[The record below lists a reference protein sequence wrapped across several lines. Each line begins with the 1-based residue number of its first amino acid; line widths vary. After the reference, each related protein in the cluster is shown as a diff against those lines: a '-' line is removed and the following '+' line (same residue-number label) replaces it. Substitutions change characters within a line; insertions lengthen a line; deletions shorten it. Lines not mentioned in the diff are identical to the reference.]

1 MRSVIEEIALAE
13 QQAEEIRQSAAVQA
27 RELTQKAKQDAV
39 EALAKLEN
47 EERAALSGALE
58 TAKQQ
63 GERISKDLLD
73 QMEQES
79 DAICKAASTK
89 LDQAVSYLLDKVT
102 KTA

>member
-13 QQAEEIRQSAAVQA
+13 QQVEEIRQSAAVQA

-47 EERAALSGALE
+47 EERISLSNALE

-63 GERISKDLLD
+63 GERLSKELLD

-79 DAICKAASTK
+79 DAVCKTASVK

>member
-79 DAICKAASTK
+79 DAICKTASAK

>member
-13 QQAEEIRQSAAVQA
+13 QQAEEIRQNAAVQA

-39 EALAKLEN
+39 DSLAKLESD
-47 EERAALSGALE
+47 ERGALASALE

-63 GERISKDLLD
+63 GEHISEELLAE
-73 QMEQES
+73 MEHEA
-79 DAICKAASTK
+79 DAICNAASAK

>member
-1 MRSVIEEIALAE
+1 MRSVIEEIAQAE
-13 QQAEEIRQSAAVQA
+13 QQAEEIRQNAAALA

-39 EALAKLEN
+39 ESLASLESD
-47 EERAALSGALE
+47 ERAALASALE

-63 GERISKDLLD
+63 GERISKELLAD
-73 QMEQES
+73 MEQEA
-79 DAICKAASTK
+79 DAVCNAASAK